1 MAFWGVEAGC
11 RTQTFLTQPSIPFT
25 LMQIMDLQTMLAWGM
40 CLVKH
45 VQDVRC
51 CCHIWYDGE
60 RIVYISSIER
70 KEFALSLKVY
80 LDVGYEHIS

>member
-1 MAFWGVEAGC
+1 
-11 RTQTFLTQPSIPFT
+11 
-25 LMQIMDLQTMLAWGM
+25 M